1 MALDLH
7 KDCIARLIE
16 SAAENLEKV
25 QVNNKVFLNFDSIL
39 NLVGSDE
46 ILPKIG
52 TVRNTL
58 NKFIKEELPLFY
70 FLYESIGRDI
80 YENGTYDSEAKESFL
95 KELLSYDD
103 LKAKAKQLIEEF
115 NTLPWNY
122 LISYELNANIGKQF
136 RQSIGDHNLSQNTA
150 LACPSSTYDQI
161 YPLQSGIKQR
171 DKEFFSDPRSDL
183 GLRGLAYLP
192 TDVSKPL
199 NKWNQTTAYLQV
211 KTEGFIG
218 QYVKTNPVEEA
229 IATLKSFFGLSLAV
243 RLMKVKEVP
252 LGLAGLSWAR
262 PQLESRIIVH
272 RMIEDKWQVWT
283 TYALPM
289 DLSETLNK
297 LAIDDLDGSLDTS
310 QIGNWI
316 NQRILLISSA
326 FENERKSE
334 RLLLAG
340 QWLLDSYIGKNEL
353 LSFVQTTVAM
363 EILLGDKSKSDII
376 GIGELLRN
384 RCAYLI
390 GKSHSQRASI
400 LEDFDKIYTVRS
412 DIVHKGKSRLNSEE
426 KRLFNKLQWM
436 CRRVIEEELN
446 LLVEDKKKHI
456 K

>member
-7 KDCIARLIE
+7 KDCITRLIE
-16 SAAENLEKV
+16 SVAETLEKV
-25 QVNNKVFLNFDSIL
+25 RVNNKVFLNFDSIL
-39 NLVGSDE
+39 NLVGSDK
-46 ILPKIG
+46 ILPEKG
-52 TVRNTL
+52 TVRDKL
-58 NKFIKEELPLFY
+58 NKSVKEDLPLFY

-80 YENGTYDSEAKESFL
+80 YENGTYDSDAKESFL
-95 KELLSYDD
+95 KELPSYGD

-122 LISYELNANIGKQF
+122 LISYELNASIGQQLRQF
-136 RQSIGDHNLSQNTA
+136 MGDHNLSQHLT
-150 LACPSSTYDQI
+150 LTCPTSNYDQT
-161 YPLQSGIKQR
+161 YPLQSGIEQR
-171 DKEFFSDPRSDL
+171 DEAFFRDSRPGVGLL
-183 GLRGLAYLP
+183 GSYL

-218 QYVKTNPVEEA
+218 RYVKTNPVEEA

-243 RLMKVKEVP
+243 RLMKIKEVP
-252 LGLAGLSWAR
+252 LGLLSWAR
-262 PQLESRIIVH
+262 PQSESRIIVH
-272 RMIEDKWQVWT
+272 RMIDDNWQVWT

-289 DLSETLNK
+289 ELSETLNK
-297 LAIDDLDGSLDTS
+297 FGIDDLDGSLDAS

-316 NQRILLISSA
+316 KQRILLISSA
-326 FENERKSE
+326 FENVRKSE
-334 RLLLAG
+334 RILLAG

-376 GIGELLRN
+376 GIGELLSN

-390 GKSHSQRASI
+390 GKSHSQRAGI
-400 LEDFDKIYTVRS
+400 LENFNSIYSVRS
-412 DIVHKGKSRLNSEE
+412 AIVHKGKSRLNSEE
-426 KRLFNKLQWM
+426 NRLFKKLQWM

>member
-16 SAAENLEKV
+16 SVAENLEKAR
-25 QVNNKVFLNFDSIL
+25 VNNKVFLNFDSIP
-39 NLVGSDE
+39 NLFTSDE
-46 ILPKIG
+46 ILPKTG
-52 TVRNTL
+52 TVRNKL
-58 NKFIKEELPLFY
+58 NKSIIEDWPLFY
-70 FLYESIGRDI
+70 FLYESISRDI
-80 YENGTYDSEAKESFL
+80 YENGTYDSDAKESFL
-95 KELLSYDD
+95 KELPSYDD
-103 LKAKAKQLIEEF
+103 LKVKAKQLIEEF
-115 NTLPWNY
+115 NSLPWSY
-122 LISYELNANIGKQF
+122 LISYELNANIGQQF
-136 RQSIGDHNLSQNTA
+136 RQLIGDHNLSQNLT
-150 LACPSSTYDQI
+150 LTCPTSNYDQI
-161 YPLQSGIKQR
+161 YPLQSGIAQR
-171 DKEFFSDPRSDL
+171 DKEFFSDSRS
-183 GLRGLAYLP
+183 GIGICGIAGLP

-199 NKWNQTTAYLQV
+199 NQWNQNTSYLQL

-243 RLMKVKEVP
+243 RLMKIKEVP
-252 LGLAGLSWAR
+252 LGLSWAR

-272 RMIEDKWQVWT
+272 RMIDDKWQVWT
-283 TYALPM
+283 TYALPL

-297 LAIDDLDGSLDTS
+297 LEIDDRDGSLDAS

-316 NQRILLISSA
+316 KQRILLISSA
-326 FENERKSE
+326 FENVRKSE
-334 RLLLAG
+334 RILLAG
-340 QWLLDSYIGKNEL
+340 QWLLDSYIGENEL

-363 EILLGDKSKSDII
+363 EILLGDKSMSDII

-390 GKSHSQRASI
+390 GKSHSQRAII
-400 LEDFDKIYTVRS
+400 LEDFNRIYRVRS

-426 KRLFNKLQWM
+426 SRLFKKLQWM

>member
-7 KDCIARLIE
+7 KDSIAKLIE
-16 SAAENLEKV
+16 SVAENLIKV
-25 QVNNKVFLNFDSIL
+25 RVSNKVFLNFDSAW
-39 NLVGSDE
+39 NLIDTDE
-46 ILPKIG
+46 ILPKTG
-52 TVRNTL
+52 HRREKL
-58 NKFIKEELPLFY
+58 NKYIGEETPLFY

-80 YENGTYDSEAKESFL
+80 YENGTYDSDAKESFL
-95 KELLSYDD
+95 KELPSYDD
-103 LKAKAKQLIEEF
+103 LKVTAKQLIEELT
-115 NTLPWNY
+115 TLPWNY
-122 LISYELNANIGKQF
+122 LISYELNANIGQQF
-136 RQSIGDHNLSQNTA
+136 RQSTGNHNLSKHLT
-150 LACPSSTYDQI
+150 LTCPTSNYDQI
-161 YPLQSGIKQR
+161 CPLQSGIEQR
-171 DKEFFSDPRSDL
+171 DKEFFREHRPGL
-183 GLRGLAYLP
+183 GLRAGIADLP
-192 TDVSKPL
+192 DYVSKPL

-243 RLMKVKEVP
+243 RLMKIKEVP
-252 LGLAGLSWAR
+252 LGLSGLYWAR

-272 RMIEDKWQVWT
+272 RMVDDKWQVWT

-297 LAIDDLDGSLDTS
+297 LAVDDLDGGLDSS
-310 QIGNWI
+310 QIGDWI
-316 NQRILLISSA
+316 KQRISLISSA
-326 FENERKSE
+326 FENIHKAERI
-334 RLLLAG
+334 LLAG
-340 QWLLDSYIGKNEL
+340 QWLLDSYMGKNEL

-400 LEDFDKIYTVRS
+400 LEDFNKIYTVRS

-426 KRLFNKLQWM
+426 KRLFNKLQRM
-436 CRRVIEEELN
+436 CKQVIEEELN
-446 LLVEDKKKHI
+446 LLAKDRKR
-456 K
+456 